1 MLSVR
6 TLFITIFSV
15 MFSMSVVIQYIAH
28 KMESMERL
36 KQQDS
41 TKLLKLSQL
50 AQELKQSSDQLTNF
64 ARAYAMTGNER
75 WYKLFNYVLA
85 VRQGKAVQPNQQSYR
100 YWDVL
105 ASPFSALPELNQGST
120 GPSIIKRFEIAG
132 IDDYELSQIKLALS
146 TSDEL
151 VTLEQRAFNAV
162 RGIAQDKFGNWTV
175 QVTPDLIAAQRILY
189 SDKYFVEKA
198 KIMSAIDDA
207 HWHMANKLQSKIN
220 KNVNALMLSH
230 IIQKIISI
238 TLIAS
243 IGLSFYLLWKMYI
256 KPVSNM
262 QRKVVSHVSDNN
274 YNFKLDT
281 QTQGELASFS
291 RAMNTL
297 LHNISKQLQ
306 FSTIM
311 KDFGLALRGKNSAK
325 ELGEELMQFL
335 GRRLSV
341 PLLGLYV
348 FNDEKLSRVAGTGY
362 CKKSPS
368 TYDNYDS
375 IHFHV
380 LSSKQT
386 YSMSLLESQYAI
398 ELNGESLY
406 LSELYYFPLIVSNEC
421 VGLLELGSLK
431 PVSNNDF
438 EWIES
443 VIQDLA
449 ISLQLT
455 QNIELQRNT
464 EKKVLEQLELNRKI
478 LDAIPNPMYYRNRD
492 GEYLGVNSIFH
503 DFIGTFDADVLG
515 AAPNEIFSKDIAQQF
530 VDSELSLL
538 QDPGS
543 HNFEMTLMNVKGQPR
558 DVVIYEATFCNADGE
573 VAGIVGLI
581 LDVTERKEMEQQLI
595 IAKEQADQMSTAK
608 GEFLANMSHEIRTP
622 MNAIIGMSHL
632 VLKTN
637 LDSQQLGYITK
648 IDQAAKN
655 LLGII
660 NDILDFSKIESGKMT
675 VESINF
681 LLDEV
686 TDNVATVNAVKAQEK
701 NLELLLDVSPEVP
714 ISLIGDPLR
723 LSQILINLC
732 GNAIKFTETGEI
744 VIGVTIIEQNSDHV
758 MLRFSVKD
766 SGIGLSNEQQAK
778 LFEAFSQ
785 ADGSITRKYGGTG
798 LGLSISKNLVEL
810 MGGEIGVN
818 SEVGKGSE
826 FYFSVRCGLQ
836 EAKMRN
842 FLCPEAN
849 LKDKKALV
857 VDDNDSARAILR
869 NLLKT
874 MGLAVNSVNSGRAA
888 INELEVAQ
896 YDLIFMDWNM
906 PGMNGID
913 TIKHMRNM
921 NQSEQPKMI
930 LVTAYGKE
938 VGMNKEI
945 SDLLDGLIIK
955 PVNASILLD
964 SIMECYGLQRPS
976 DNDAAPV
983 SDIESTVFAQQ
994 RVLLVE
1000 DNITNQEVAYEMLQ
1014 SVNLHIT
1021 IANNGL
1027 EAVNMMKEEDFDLVL
1042 MDMQM
1047 PVMDGLTATRE
1058 IRKSKSFKALPIIA
1072 MTANAMQEDVDK
1084 CTDAG
1089 MDGHIAKPINFNT
1102 MINMIHAALE
1112 QPQDSLIEQAS
1123 INKSCKNEQVQ
1134 IAPSN
1139 GIKNNGQTTNG
1150 ATAPEE
1156 SHTEL
1161 EGISFDEG
1169 IKRIGGNEKA
1179 YWSILTKFI
1188 NNQIE
1193 EMINLE
1199 QALIVGDTEHAS
1211 RIAHSLKG
1219 SAANLCATRL
1229 ADAGDKFETAINN
1242 EQEVRTD
1249 EIHHI
1254 IAYLREIALRLSQRT
1269 SSNDTKK
1276 QSAEA
1281 CTLDRG
1287 SIKEKLTL
1295 LAELID
1301 SSDVE
1306 AIETTNELTDLNFM
1320 SADDSAAL
1328 EELINDFEFV
1338 EAKTLILKI
1347 IDRFEAS

>member
-6 TLFITIFSV
+6 TLFISIFSV
-15 MFSMSVVIQYIAH
+15 MLSISVAIQYIAH
-28 KMESMERL
+28 KMEILEKL
-36 KQQDS
+36 EQQDS
-41 TKLLKLSQL
+41 AQLLQLSQL

-64 ARAYAMTGNER
+64 ARTYAITGNKR
-75 WYKLFNYVLA
+75 WLHLFNYVLE
-85 VRQGKAVQPNQQSYR
+85 VRRGTVALPSTQSFS
-100 YWDVL
+100 YWDSL
-105 ASPFSALPELNQGST
+105 ASPFSALPKQNQDFQ
-120 GPSIIKRFEIAG
+120 GPSIIERFELVG
-132 IDDYELSQIKLALS
+132 IDDYELSQMKLALS
-146 TSDEL
+146 TSDAL
-151 VTLEQRAFNAV
+151 VILERRAFNAV
-162 RGIAQDKFGNWTV
+162 EGITQDEFGNWTV
-175 QVTPDLIAAQRILY
+175 KIKPDLIKAQQILF
-189 SDKYFVEKA
+189 SDEYFVEKA
-198 KIMSAIDDA
+198 KIMSAIDDS
-207 HWHMANKLQSKIN
+207 HWHMANKLQSKID
-220 KNVNALMLSH
+220 KNVNNLMLLH
-230 IIQKIISI
+230 NLQKVMGIALIISI
-238 TLIAS
+238 C
-243 IGLSFYLLWKMYI
+243 LSFYLLWKMYI

-262 QRKVVSHVSDNN
+262 QQKVVSHVSDDN
-274 YNFKLDT
+274 YDFRLDT
-281 QTQGELASFS
+281 QTQGELAKFS

-306 FSTIM
+306 FNTIM

-348 FNDEKLSRVAGTGY
+348 FNDDILTRVAGTGY
-362 CKKSPS
+362 CKKSP
-368 TYDNYDS
+368 TFYDNYDS

-380 LSSKQT
+380 ISSKQT
-386 YSMSLLESQYAI
+386 YSMSLLESQYSI

-431 PVSNNDF
+431 PVSSKDF

-492 GEYLGVNSIFH
+492 GKYLGVNSIFH
-503 DFIGTFDADVLG
+503 EFIGTFDADVIG
-515 AAPNEIFSKDIAQQF
+515 ASPDEIFNKDIAQQF
-530 VDSELSLL
+530 IDSELSLL
-538 QDPGS
+538 KNPGS
-543 HNFEMTLMNVKGQPR
+543 HNYELTLINVEGQPR
-558 DVVIYEATFCNADGE
+558 DVVIYEATFCNADGDI
-573 VAGIVGLI
+573 AGIVGLI

-632 VLKTN
+632 ALKTN
-637 LDSQQLGYITK
+637 LNTQQRGYVTK

-660 NDILDFSKIESGKMT
+660 NDILDFSKIESGKMA
-675 VESINF
+675 VESVDF

-686 TDNVATVNAVKAQEK
+686 TDNVATVNAVKAEEK
-701 NLELLLDVSPEVP
+701 NLEFLLDISPDVP

-744 VIGVTIIEQNSDHV
+744 VVGVSVLEQNDNDV

-766 SGIGLSNEQQAK
+766 SGIGLSKEQQAK

-818 SEVGKGSE
+818 SQVGKGSE
-826 FYFSVRCGLQ
+826 FYFSVCCGLQ
-836 EAKMRN
+836 EAKIRE
-842 FLCPEAN
+842 FVCPEAN
-849 LKDKKALV
+849 LKEKQALV
-857 VDDNDSARAILR
+857 VDDNDSARAILN

-874 MGLAVNSVNSGRAA
+874 LGLSVNSLSSGREA

-896 YDLIFMDWNM
+896 YDLVFMDWNM

-913 TIKHMRNM
+913 TIRHIRNM
-921 NQSEQPKMI
+921 NLPEQPKII

-938 VGMNKEI
+938 VGMNEEI

-964 SIMECYGLQRPS
+964 SIMECYGLEHTS
-976 DNDAAPV
+976 NKDKSCE
-983 SDIESTVFAQQ
+983 SDIETTDFSQQ

-1027 EAVNMMKEEDFDLVL
+1027 EAVNMVEEQSFDLVL

-1058 IRKSKSFKALPIIA
+1058 IRKNSAFAALPIIA

-1084 CTDAG
+1084 CIEAG
-1089 MDGHIAKPINFNT
+1089 MNGHIAKPINFNA
-1102 MINMIHAALE
+1102 MISSISSALKA
-1112 QPQDSLIEQAS
+1112 PQNSITEPPCDTSTQKNSDEKLDSKE
-1123 INKSCKNEQVQ
+1123 
-1134 IAPSN
+1134 
-1139 GIKNNGQTTNG
+1139 
-1150 ATAPEE
+1150 PEIQ
-1156 SHTEL
+1156 L
-1161 EGISFDEG
+1161 EGISFIEG

-1188 NNQIE
+1188 SNQIE

-1199 QALIVGDTEHAS
+1199 QALIIGDVEHAS

-1229 ADAGDKFETAINN
+1229 AEVGDKFETAINN
-1242 EQEVRTD
+1242 DQEVSTA
-1249 EIHHI
+1249 EIHDI
-1254 IAYLREIALRLSQRT
+1254 IAYLREIEQQLSKST
-1269 SSNDTKK
+1269 HSDTKK
-1276 QSAEA
+1276 TSPVT
-1281 CTLDRG
+1281 CSLDKNT
-1287 SIKEKLTL
+1287 IKEKLAL
-1295 LAELID
+1295 LTELID
-1301 SSDVE
+1301 SNDVD
-1306 AIETTNELTDLNFM
+1306 AIETVNELTDLNFM
-1320 SADDSAAL
+1320 SVDDSTAL
-1328 EELINDFEFV
+1328 EELINDFEFL
-1338 EAKTLILKI
+1338 EAKTLVVKI
-1347 IDRFEAS
+1347 TERFEAS

>member
-6 TLFITIFSV
+6 TLFMSIFSV
-15 MFSMSVVIQYIAH
+15 MFSISIAIQYIAH
-28 KMESMERL
+28 YMEEKEIL
-36 KQQDS
+36 EQQDS
-41 TKLLKLSQL
+41 AQLLKLSEL
-50 AQELKQSSDQLTNF
+50 SQELKQSSDQLTNF
-64 ARAYAMTGNER
+64 ARAYALTGNER
-75 WYKLFNYVLA
+75 WYELFKYVLA
-85 VRQGKAVQPNQQSYR
+85 VRQGKAELPSELTYS

-105 ASPFSALPELNQGST
+105 ASPFTSLPDIKNDFE
-120 GPSIIKRFEIAG
+120 GPSIIERFEKTG
-132 IDDYELSQIKLALS
+132 IDDYELSQMKLALS
-146 TSDEL
+146 TSDAL
-151 VTLEQRAFNAV
+151 VTMEQIAFNAIK
-162 RGIAQDKFGNWTV
+162 GISQDKFGNWTEAV
-175 QVTPDLIAAQRILY
+175 EPDLAAAQRILY
-189 SDKYFVEKA
+189 SDQYFVEKA
-198 KIMSAIDDA
+198 KIMGAIDDA
-207 HWHMANKLQSKIN
+207 HWHMSNKLKAQITTN
-220 KNVNALMLSH
+220 AEALMYAH
-230 IIQKIISI
+230 KIQKLMSVVLIISI
-238 TLIAS
+238 AM
-243 IGLSFYLLWKMYI
+243 SFYLLWKMYI

-262 QRKVVSHVSDNN
+262 QEKVVSHVADDN
-274 YNFKLDT
+274 YDFRLDT
-281 QTQGELASFS
+281 QTQGELRKFS

-306 FSTIM
+306 FNTIM

-325 ELGEELMQFL
+325 ELGEELMQFI
-335 GRRLSV
+335 GQRLSV

-348 FNDEKLSRVAGTGY
+348 FNDDKLSRVAGTGY
-362 CKKSPS
+362 CKKSPKS
-368 TYDNYDS
+368 YDNYDS

-386 YSMSLLESQYAI
+386 YSMSLLESQYSI
-398 ELNGESLY
+398 ELNGENLY

-431 PVSNNDF
+431 PVSSKDF
-438 EWIES
+438 EWVES

-478 LDAIPNPMYYRNRD
+478 LDAIPNPMYYRNRE

-503 DFIGTFDADVLG
+503 EFIGTFDADVIG
-515 AAPNEIFSKDIAQQF
+515 AAPNDIFNQDIAQQF
-530 VDSELSLL
+530 VESEQSLL
-538 QDPGS
+538 SDPGS
-543 HNFEMTLMNVKGQPR
+543 HNYEMTLINVEGQPR
-558 DVVIYEATFCNADGE
+558 DVVVYEATFCNADGA

-632 VLKTN
+632 ALKTD
-637 LDSQQLGYITK
+637 LDNQQLGYVTK

-675 VESINF
+675 VESVNF

-701 NLELLLDVSPEVP
+701 NLELLLDVSPDVP

-744 VIGVTIIEQNSDHV
+744 VVGVKTLEQNSDNV
-758 MLRFSVKD
+758 TLRFSVKD
-766 SGIGLSNEQQAK
+766 SGIGLSKEQQAK

-810 MGGEIGVN
+810 MGGKIGVN

-826 FYFSVRCGLQ
+826 FFFTVKCGLQ
-836 EAKMRN
+836 EAKIRN

-849 LKDKKALV
+849 LKEKQALV
-857 VDDNDSARAILR
+857 VDDNNSARAIMN

-874 MGLAVNSVNSGRAA
+874 MGLAVNSVSSGREA
-888 INELEVAQ
+888 INELEVAK

-913 TIKHMRNM
+913 TIKHIRNM
-921 NQSEQPKMI
+921 NLPEQPKMI

-976 DNDAAPV
+976 DHEAAPV
-983 SDIESTVFAQQ
+983 SDIESTGFAQQ

-1014 SVNLHIT
+1014 SVNLNIT
-1021 IANNGL
+1021 IANHGL
-1027 EAVNMMKEEDFDLVL
+1027 EAVNMVKEQDFDLVL

-1058 IRKSKSFKALPIIA
+1058 IRKSKSFTALPIIA

-1089 MDGHIAKPINFNT
+1089 MNGHIAKPINFNT
-1102 MINMIHAALE
+1102 MINTIHSALE
-1112 QPQDSLIEQAS
+1112 QPQAPEITQSLVKE
-1123 INKSCKNEQVQ
+1123 
-1134 IAPSN
+1134 PSN
-1139 GIKNNGQTTNG
+1139 AAEANQGPASEVVEVVDN
-1150 ATAPEE
+1150 APEQTV
-1156 SHTEL
+1156 SVSYL
-1161 EGISFDEG
+1161 EAISYKEG

-1179 YWSILTKFI
+1179 YWNILTKFI

-1199 QALIVGDTEHAS
+1199 QALIIGDTEHAS

-1242 EQEVRTD
+1242 GDEVSTD
-1249 EIHHI
+1249 EIHDI
-1254 IAYLREIALRLSQRT
+1254 IAYLRDIAQHLSKRT
-1269 SSNDTKK
+1269 IEDPKK
-1276 QSAEA
+1276 PATEA
-1281 CTLDRG
+1281 CTLDKQT
-1287 SIKEKLTL
+1287 IKEKLNL
-1295 LAELID
+1295 LAELVD
-1301 SSDVE
+1301 ANDVE
-1306 AIETTNELTDLNFM
+1306 AIETVNELTELNFM
-1320 SADDSAAL
+1320 STDDSAAL
-1328 EELINDFEFV
+1328 EELINDFEFI
-1338 EAKTLILKI
+1338 EAKTLVVKI
-1347 IDRFEAS
+1347 TERLEMT